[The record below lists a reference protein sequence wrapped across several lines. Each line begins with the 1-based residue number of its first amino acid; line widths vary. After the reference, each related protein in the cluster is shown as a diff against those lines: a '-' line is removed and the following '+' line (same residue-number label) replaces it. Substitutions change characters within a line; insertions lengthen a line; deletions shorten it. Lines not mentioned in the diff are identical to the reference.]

1 MGFFK
6 NLVEKWNKRVKLPD
20 EDEAEE
26 EKYLVGVEDVNLAD
40 DYERRKYIE
49 SLLEQV
55 SDATKQVDACNSEYK
70 TINHYLQDIEQLEYL
85 TPDDRRLVT
94 EHAKAIIHLSVEGQ
108 RYEEKKNRMS
118 DEDFERMEK
127 LENDADDGAKR
138 IKEAEDYQQ
147 LIRNDLK
154 RLEGEKQ
161 ACLFRRSEAAVNM
174 NNLRGMA
181 LITLIA
187 VAACILILSVLQFGL
202 GLEARVGFY
211 LTAGAGAIA
220 LTAIYMTYLDAQ
232 KENTRAGRS
241 LNKVILLQNR
251 VKIRYVNN
259 TNLLEYLYMKF
270 GISSA
275 AELEKLRKQYAEEKE
290 ERERIRE
297 NRKEMTYSQSELI
310 KILKSYRFYDPMI
323 WLHQAQALVDPKEMV
338 EVRHA
343 LILRRQK
350 LRQRLDFNSQNASA
364 AQEQIRSIV
373 AEYPEY
379 AKEILKMISDFET
392 GMNPGV
398 H

>member
-1 MGFFK
+1 
-6 NLVEKWNKRVKLPD
+6 
-20 EDEAEE
+20 
-26 EKYLVGVEDVNLAD
+26 
-40 DYERRKYIE
+40 
-49 SLLEQV
+49 
-55 SDATKQVDACNSEYK
+55 
-70 TINHYLQDIEQLEYL
+70 
-85 TPDDRRLVT
+85 
-94 EHAKAIIHLSVEGQ
+94 
-108 RYEEKKNRMS
+108 
-118 DEDFERMEK
+118 
-127 LENDADDGAKR
+127 
-138 IKEAEDYQQ
+138 
-147 LIRNDLK
+147 
-154 RLEGEKQ
+154 
-161 ACLFRRSEAAVNM
+161 M

-187 VAACILILSVLQFGL
+187 VAACILILSVMQFGM
-202 GLEARVGFY
+202 GFEARVGFY

-364 AQEQIRSIV
+364 AQEQIRTIV

-392 GMNPGV
+392 GER
-398 H
+398 